1 MGCHRSGTNLLYDH
15 LLSAGGFAVYRG
27 FLPVYDVLIP
37 RFGNLSSLE
46 NRKKIVRVWLR
57 SKGFRRADLDSTEL
71 GARIL
76 ADCRSGG
83 DFIRIHME
91 EIARRQNVGRWA
103 MYDPDTVLHV
113 REVKKDIPEAL
124 FVHIIRDGRDIAVS
138 LKKMGGFRPFP
149 WSRNNRSLI
158 ETGLYWQWT
167 VRKGREYGREI
178 PSDYIEI
185 KYEDLTQNPRRV
197 LADLGE
203 FLDHDL
209 NYDQIQSARL
219 GTLRE
224 SNSSFRDDEKQ
235 EANSIQRWKQKLS
248 HEQVVELETL
258 VGECLE
264 ECGYP
269 LVTTKQERETS
280 LRLNV
285 LSHAYPIMLDAK
297 FWLKTQTPFGKF
309 TNLSVLE
316 LNSAVTQ
323 EPVAV

>member
-37 RFGNLSSLE
+37 RFGSFSSLE
-46 NRKKIVRVWLR
+46 NREKIVKVWLC
-57 SKGFRRADLDSTEL
+57 SKGFRRSELDPTEL

-83 DFIRIHME
+83 DFIRIHMD

-103 MYDPDTVLHV
+103 MYDPDTVLHM

-124 FVHIIRDGRDIAVS
+124 FIHIIRDGRDIALS

-149 WSRNNRSLI
+149 WTRNSRSLI
-158 ETGLYWQWT
+158 ETALYWQWI
-167 VRKGREYGREI
+167 VRKGREYGRNI

-185 KYEDLTQNPRRV
+185 KYEELTQQPRRV
-197 LADLGE
+197 LFELGE

-209 NYDQIQSARL
+209 SYDRIRSTKL

-224 SNSSFRDDEKQ
+224 SNSSFRGDEQQ
-235 EANSIQRWKQKLS
+235 EANSIQRWKQTLS
-248 HEQVVELETL
+248 HEQVVEVETL
-258 VGECLE
+258 VGQSLE
-264 ECGYP
+264 ELGYP
-269 LVTTKQERETS
+269 LVTAEQERETPF
-280 LRLNV
+280 RLNI

-297 FWLKTQTPFGKF
+297 FWLKTRTPLGKL
-309 TNLSVLE
+309 TKLSVLE
-316 LNSAVTQ
+316 LNSPVTQ